1 MAEPF
6 KPCTFVKILRKED
19 SLSSH
24 NLQAS
29 ILYIRIEGSQART
42 RGQKKRSLKLSL
54 YFSETEYFINFTTPV
69 KQIVNSNF
77 TICNIH
83 FPSLVI

>member
-6 KPCTFVKILRKED
+6 KPFTFLEILRRED
-19 SLSSH
+19 SLSSP

-29 ILYIRIEGSQART
+29 ISNIRIEGSKARI

-54 YFSETEYFINFTTPV
+54 YFSDTEYLINFTTPM

-83 FPSLVI
+83 FLSLVI